1 MMMIHR
7 LCISLVLFVVDTT
20 TLGSRIVYLS
30 LSLSLLRARF
40 VRYRRILFCGMRP
53 ATSSASLATRA
64 FVFDFLVGE
73 WWWMDGG
80 EDGRIARAP
89 VNHPLTMKLLRS
101 PSRCGLIVLALKS
114 QRLPVPQTS
123 LIVSVYYCS
132 N

>member
-1 MMMIHR
+1 MIHR

-30 LSLSLLRARF
+30 LLIAAPCPFCSLSSNSLLWNEAA
-40 VRYRRILFCGMRP
+40 

-101 PSRCGLIVLALKS
+101 PSRCGLIVLELKS
-114 QRLPVPQTS
+114 QRLPMPQTS